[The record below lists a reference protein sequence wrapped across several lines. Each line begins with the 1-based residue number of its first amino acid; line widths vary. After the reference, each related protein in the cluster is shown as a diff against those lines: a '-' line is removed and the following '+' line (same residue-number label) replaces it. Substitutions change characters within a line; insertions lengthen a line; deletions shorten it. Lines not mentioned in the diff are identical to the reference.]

1 MEQTALKGE
10 NRACLHWR
18 LVYLHK
24 EVQAAERV
32 RVLSKVAMQEF
43 CFVIGKYTFVLF
55 DPCFKCGT
63 DVPSIKS
70 DIDRW

>member
-1 MEQTALKGE
+1 MEQATLKGE

-32 RVLSKVAMQEF
+32 RVLSEVARQEF
-43 CFVIGKYTFVLF
+43 RFVLGKYTFVLF

-63 DVPSIKS
+63 DVSSIKS
-70 DIDRW
+70 GIDS